1 MKPNKIASILIVLA
15 ICMLLLFGCIESPYK
30 TVAPEPQP
38 DTNITIKPEEP
49 TIKPDDTKIELKR
62 ASRIHILNSQT
73 LQHEY
78 SATYG
83 DTWGMI
89 TFVNCTFYIN
99 NGMIKISGSLGQS
112 YATVETCVQNVLIVY

>member
-1 MKPNKIASILIVLA
+1 MKTSKIVSILIVLA
-15 ICMLLLFGCIESPYK
+15 FCMLLLFGCVESPDK
-30 TVAPEPQP
+30 TVVPEPQP
-38 DTNITIKPEEP
+38 DTNTTIKPEEP
-49 TIKPDDTKIELKR
+49 TVKPDDTKIELKR

-78 SATYG
+78 NATYG

>member
-1 MKPNKIASILIVLA
+1 MKTSKIVSILIVLA
-15 ICMLLLFGCIESPYK
+15 LCMLLLFGCVESPDK
-30 TVAPEPQP
+30 TVVPEPQP
-38 DTNITIKPEEP
+38 DTNTTIKPEEP
-49 TIKPDDTKIELKR
+49 TVKPDDTKIELKR

-73 LQHEY
+73 LQYEY
-78 SATYG
+78 NATYG

>member
-1 MKPNKIASILIVLA
+1 MKTSKIVSILIVLA
-15 ICMLLLFGCIESPYK
+15 LCMLLLFGCVESPGK
-30 TVAPEPQP
+30 TVVPEPQP